1 MRYLLDT
8 TVVSDFTRGVPAVLT
23 RLKATSRE
31 DVAICTVSAME
42 IEYGLMLNPARA
54 RSIEPMI
61 RSLLKDVQVFPYES
75 ADASATAAVRA
86 ALTKRGTPIG
96 PYDVMIA
103 GTALRRGLVMVTSN
117 GGEFARVDGLLL
129 EDWRGATLAKPD
141 ADRR

>member
-8 TVVSDFTRGVPAVLT
+8 TVVSDFTRGVPSVLE

-31 DVAICTVSAME
+31 DLAICMVSAME
-42 IEYGLMLNPARA
+42 IEHGLMLNPARA
-54 RSIEPMI
+54 RNIEPMI
-61 RSLLKDVQVFPYES
+61 RSLLKDVQVFSYEL

-86 ALTKRGTPIG
+86 ALAKRGTPIG

-117 GGEFARVDGLLL
+117 GGEFARVEGLVL
-129 EDWRGATLAKPD
+129 EDWRLP
-141 ADRR
+141 